1 MTDKSMSISEN
12 LVHDGPL
19 RFFSRQE
26 AKVRTYETST
36 SETKNAIIKPKVV
49 DRVRWVVMCCD
60 VKRPMVL
67 IQELV
72 VVMAGVLVGE
82 GNAVKWFRREA
93 VA

>member
-1 MTDKSMSISEN
+1 MSISEN

-67 IQELV
+67 FPRIGGSNGRRVSGGEKRCEV
-72 VVMAGVLVGE
+72 V
-82 GNAVKWFRREA
+82 
-93 VA
+93 